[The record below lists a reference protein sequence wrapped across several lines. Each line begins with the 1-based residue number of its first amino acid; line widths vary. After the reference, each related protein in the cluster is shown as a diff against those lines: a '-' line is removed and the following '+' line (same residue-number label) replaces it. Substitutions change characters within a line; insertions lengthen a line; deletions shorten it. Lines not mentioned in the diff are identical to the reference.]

1 MAQNAILPNGANV
14 KIKDKTGST
23 FKKVNGFKSF
33 SGIYGSAPTVQD
45 VTDFD
50 STAKEKL
57 LGMTDEGQI
66 SLGFLFIP
74 ADSGQVELISAR
86 AAKELRSFTI
96 ALSDKVGSKTYTFN
110 AFVLTASPEGA
121 VDTVMEMAVTLEISG
136 AITEGVVA

>member
-33 SGIYGSAPTVQD
+33 SGIYGSAPSVQD

-50 STAKEKL
+50 SVAKEKL
-57 LGMTDEGQI
+57 LGLPDEGQI

-74 ADSGQVELISAR
+74 TDAGQVELISAR
-86 AAKELRSFTI
+86 GTRELRNITI

-110 AFVLTASPEGA
+110 AFVLTASPSGA
-121 VDTVMEMAVTLEISG
+121 VDTVMEMEVTLEVSG
-136 AITEGVVA
+136 AITESTVA